1 MPACAGMTDIIYFF
15 AVLVASGVYQIGE
28 DQARS
33 WIVAGTPSG
42 IGNPLLTESKVDQ
55 RGVGISSTRT

>member
-1 MPACAGMTDIIYFF
+1 
-15 AVLVASGVYQIGE
+15 VYQIGE

-33 WIVAGTPSG
+33 WMVSGAFVLAGSISNATASYR
-42 IGNPLLTESKVDQ
+42 EC

>member
-15 AVLVASGVYQIGE
+15 AVLVASGVYQIGD

-33 WIVAGTPSG
+33 WIVAGIPSG
-42 IGNPLLTESKVDQ
+42 IGSPLFTES
-55 RGVGISSTRT
+55 